1 MERAGWAPSVSCS
14 KAVARGGMEW
24 RKRASASL
32 LPEEVWDRE
41 RIAVNQVA
49 AKKMQQRLSLQVV
62 SVSHAAELFPAYA
75 PSTLERLFSSVTPLG
90 RGNAAC
96 FRRVA
101 KPGAFA
107 MLWMLL
113 RSNSFFAR
121 SCCRGVMV

>member
-1 MERAGWAPSVSCS
+1 
-14 KAVARGGMEW
+14 MEW

-32 LPEEVWDRE
+32 PAENLWDRE
-41 RIAVNQVA
+41 RIAVDQGA
-49 AKKMQQRLSLQVV
+49 AKKMRQRLSLQVV

-75 PSTLERLFSSVTPLG
+75 PSTLERLFPSVPPLG

-121 SCCRGVMV
+121 SCCRGVLA